1 MQNFKIFSGNAHR
14 EFSEKVA
21 KSLDV
26 ELSNAEIT
34 RFSDGEINIRLCE
47 SVRGKEVCVM
57 NEICPWDISY
67 SSLTYELCNDILILR
82 RDFRKLKQLV

>member
-47 SVRGKEVCVM
+47 SVRGKEVFEFVLFASKSIYLPLY
-57 NEICPWDISY
+57 NP
-67 SSLTYELCNDILILR
+67 L
-82 RDFRKLKQLV
+82 